1 MNDKDKII
9 KRLVVD
15 TGIPEQHIKYIID
28 DIFQA
33 ALEAMK
39 NNNSVEISGLGKM
52 MFNKPK
58 AVRELTKLIDKI
70 PTEASI
76 EKQQILLN
84 VGSDL
89 TNKLENEEDK
99 LVADF
104 RRMAEQI
111 NSSRTSEGIN

>member
-33 ALEAMK
+33 TLEAMK
-39 NNNSVEISGLGKM
+39 SNYTVEISGLGKVI
-52 MFNKPK
+52 FNKKK
-58 AVRELTKLIDKI
+58 AVKDLTQLIEKI
-70 PTEASI
+70 PLEASI
-76 EKQQILLN
+76 EKQQILLFKGN
-84 VGSDL
+84 DL
-89 TNKLENEEDK
+89 ANKLEYEEDK

-104 RRMAEQI
+104 RRMAQFI
-111 NSSRTSEGIN
+111 DTTRTS

>member
-28 DIFQA
+28 DTFQA
-33 ALEAMK
+33 TLGAMK
-39 NNNSVEISGLGKM
+39 SNYTVEISGLGKM
-52 MFNKPK
+52 IFNKNK
-58 AVRELTKLIDKI
+58 AVKDLTKLIEKI
-70 PTEASI
+70 PIEASI

-84 VGSDL
+84 IGKDL
-89 TNKLENEEDK
+89 ANKLEYEEDK

-104 RRMAEQI
+104 RRMAQFI
-111 NSSRTSEGIN
+111 DTTRTS